1 LVEGALVRREL
12 RDWVEELACR
22 AGLDGL
28 PRPAAV
34 AAGALACVIVL
45 AAVWRWGGGSGAA
58 DVAPPAA
65 EEPGAE
71 ARAVAG
77 PSAPAS
83 ITVHVVG
90 AVRSAGVIS
99 LPAGARAFDAV
110 AAAGGLRDDA
120 EASAVNLARQLAD
133 GEQVVIP
140 VKGAAPP
147 AGSVAAVSG
156 GTSGKA
162 GGAGAAG
169 AKVNLNTA
177 DASAL
182 DTLPGVGPSTAAK
195 IVADRE
201 QNGPFRRV
209 EDLMRVPGIGTGKY
223 EALKDLVTTG

>member
-1 LVEGALVRREL
+1 
-12 RDWVEELACR
+12 
-22 AGLDGL
+22 
-28 PRPAAV
+28 
-34 AAGALACVIVL
+34 
-45 AAVWRWGGGSGAA
+45 
-58 DVAPPAA
+58 
-65 EEPGAE
+65 
-71 ARAVAG
+71 
-77 PSAPAS
+77 
-83 ITVHVVG
+83 
-90 AVRSAGVIS
+90 VRSAGVIS